1 MEGTLL
7 LVEPLARS
15 RPMEVTLLV
24 LVEPE
29 PLARSC
35 PRMKS
40 RSMNGRMLVV
50 EPHVRRHAHECTAR
64 DSSTT
69 SAMMSAHTAL
79 VLVWLPAPELPQTAR
94 RSGQLGLGLRRSLIQ
109 SATVPQLPARG
120 ARTTV
125 ILWHGP
131 NWATLDV

>member
-24 LVEPE
+24 LVKPE
-29 PLARSC
+29 PLVRSC

-40 RSMNGRMLVV
+40 RSMNGRMLLV
-50 EPHVRRHAHECTAR
+50 EPHRRHAHEGR

>member
-1 MEGTLL
+1 MEGTL

-15 RPMEVTLLV
+15 RPMEGTLLV

-40 RSMNGRMLVV
+40 RLLGRMLLV
-50 EPHVRRHAHECTAR
+50 EPHRHHAHECTAR

-120 ARTTV
+120 ARTPV
-125 ILWHGP
+125 FLWHGP
-131 NWATLDV
+131 TWATLDV

>member
-24 LVEPE
+24 LVKPE
-29 PLARSC
+29 PLVRSC

-40 RSMNGRMLVV
+40 RSMNGRMLLV
-50 EPHVRRHAHECTAR
+50 EPHRRHAHECTAR

-69 SAMMSAHTAL
+69 TAMMSAHTAL

-94 RSGQLGLGLRRSLIQ
+94 RSGRLGLGLRRSLIQ
-109 SATVPQLPARG
+109 LATVP
-120 ARTTV
+120 
-125 ILWHGP
+125 
-131 NWATLDV
+131 

>member
-15 RPMEVTLLV
+15 RPMEGTLLV

-40 RSMNGRMLVV
+40 RLLGRMLLV
-50 EPHVRRHAHECTAR
+50 EPHRHHAHECTAR

-94 RSGQLGLGLRRSLIQ
+94 RSGQLGHGLRLSQIQ
-109 SATVPQLPARG
+109 SATVPQLLARG

-125 ILWHGP
+125 TLWHGP
-131 NWATLDV
+131 IWATLDV